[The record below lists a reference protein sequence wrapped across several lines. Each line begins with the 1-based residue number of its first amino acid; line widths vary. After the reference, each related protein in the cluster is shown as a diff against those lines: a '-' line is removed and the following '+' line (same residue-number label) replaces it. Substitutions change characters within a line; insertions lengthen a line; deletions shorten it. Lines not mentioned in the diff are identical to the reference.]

1 MPRTI
6 KTTLELGGEAAYKK
20 GLQSIDNALKAMSKE
35 LSEAT
40 ARFAENSTSLK
51 NVSALSDSFKNSVEQ
66 QKIKVDSLKGAVE
79 SSSKAYEEAVKK
91 YEDAAAA
98 SGENSTEA
106 LKAADAL
113 YKAGAALDGYKSKL
127 STAEKYLDS
136 SQKKMKEFT
145 DENKNI
151 IALADTVNKVKEKA
165 TYLSNGLVILVKNT
179 KAFQAGSG
187 SIKKVKDEFSKLSE
201 KVTDL
206 GNKFPKTAKTIST
219 AGKAISAPF
228 KAIKPLI
235 QNLSGAFQLAA
246 KKAGEIKD
254 KLKPAINVCK
264 NVAKAAGQI
273 TFKTAEIGAKAV
285 SKSIK
290 AAAAAF
296 TAYTTAAA
304 GAVTATMSTIE
315 STREYRND
323 LSKLEQGAATSGN
336 SFSAMK
342 NELVNL
348 TALTG
353 ESDSSI
359 EALSNLMSTGF
370 SDEQVTQAVD
380 ALSGAVI
387 KFPDTLKIESLAD
400 SLQETVATGAG
411 TGQFAELIE
420 RNGDSLDDFNAGLEA
435 CTSEAERQQYALEYL
450 EKSGLSNVNSAYEK
464 SHKTLLDYE
473 KAEQAV
479 TDANAKIA
487 ESAMP
492 IATGFKK
499 GYASVLSAFS
509 DVLSGA
515 DKTGAR
521 FGQKITS
528 FINNISKTITQYAP
542 IMLTAVNTIIT
553 TVIAN
558 LPTLMNAILPS
569 LLTGFNQ
576 LITGL
581 IAILPELMPLL
592 LEGFL
597 TLFGSLI
604 DSINLVLEQLMPMLP
619 EIITQITTALIEN
632 LPLLLEGAM
641 QLFLGLIQAL
651 DQVVEQLM
659 PMLPTLITNLCD
671 TLIEHIDEIITAGFD
686 LLIGL
691 IDGITECIPTLLE
704 KLPEIIN
711 KLVETLTNSEN
722 LGKLID
728 SGIDLIVALAEGLP
742 KAIPDVLL
750 AIPRIISAIVDELMK
765 KDWLQV
771 GIDVLRGIADGLVAG
786 VSFIWDKICEMGEKI
801 MDSVKS
807 FFGIKSPSRLFRD
820 EVGTYLAQ
828 GIGVGFENEMSKVT
842 KDMQKAVPSD
852 FDTVVNADINSF
864 RSAPSAQS
872 ITKNSNMTVNYIFE
886 NVTVNNDGD
895 AVSLNY
901 KLENLRKQALLAMGG
916 I

>member
-499 GYASVLSAFS
+499 GYAGVLSAFS

-528 FINNISKTITQYAP
+528 FINDISKTITQYAP

>member
-20 GLQSIDNALKAMSKE
+20 GLQSVDRALKAMSKE

-40 ARFAENSTSLK
+40 ARFTENSTSLK
-51 NVSALSDSFKNSVEQ
+51 NVSAVSDSFKNSVEQ
-66 QKIKVDSLKGAVE
+66 QKVKVDSLKGAVE
-79 SSSKAYEEAVKK
+79 ACNKAYEDAVKK
-91 YEDAAAA
+91 YETAAAA
-98 SGENSTEA
+98 SGENSAEA
-106 LKAADAL
+106 IKAANAL
-113 YKAGAALDGYKSKL
+113 YKAESALDGYKSKL
-127 STAEKYLDS
+127 SSAEKYLES
-136 SQKKMKEFT
+136 SRKRMKEFT
-145 DENKNI
+145 DENKNLI
-151 IALADTVNKVKEKA
+151 SLANSVDKVKEKVSGLSVIQSISKKFEELKNKAGGIAEKIEPA
-165 TYLSNGLVILVKNT
+165 TSK
-179 KAFQAGSG
+179 
-187 SIKKVKDEFSKLSE
+187 IKKVQ
-201 KVTDL
+201 
-206 GNKFPKTAKTIST
+206 
-219 AGKAISAPF
+219 SAVSPV
-228 KAIKPLI
+228 K
-235 QNLSGAFQLAA
+235 GAFELAG

-254 KLKPAINVCK
+254 KLQPAINVCK

-420 RNGDSLDDFNAGLEA
+420 RNGDSLEDFNAGLEA

-499 GYASVLSAFS
+499 GYAGVLSAFS

-515 DKTGAR
+515 DETGAR

-542 IMLTAVNTIIT
+542 TMLTAVNTIIT

-671 TLIEHIDEIITAGFD
+671 TLIQNIPAVISAGFD

-691 IDGITECIPTLLE
+691 VEGITNCIPTLVQ
-704 KLPEIIN
+704 KIPEVVSSI
-711 KLVETLTNSEN
+711 TNEFSN
-722 LGKLID
+722 NIGKLITA
-728 SGIDLIVALAEGLP
+728 GIDLIVALATGLP
-742 KAIPDVLL
+742 KAIPQLVM
-750 AIPRIISAIVDELMK
+750 AIPQIITSIISALMEQ
-765 KDWLQV
+765 DWLQV
-771 GIDVLRGIADGLVAG
+771 GIDILRGIADGLVEG
-786 VSFIWDKICEMGEKI
+786 VSFIWDKICEMGKKI

-828 GIGVGFENEMSKVT
+828 GIGVGFEDEMEKVT
-842 KDMQKAVPSD
+842 RDMQRAVPSD

-872 ITKNSNMTVNYIFE
+872 VTKNSNMTVNYIFE
-886 NVTVNNDGD
+886 NVTLNNDGD
-895 AVSLNY
+895 EVSLSY
-901 KLENLRKQALLAMGG
+901 KLENLRKQAVLAMGG

>member
-264 NVAKAAGQI
+264 NVAKAARQI

-499 GYASVLSAFS
+499 GYAGVLSAFS

>member
-113 YKAGAALDGYKSKL
+113 YKAGAALDSYKSKL

-219 AGKAISAPF
+219 AGKAISTPF

-285 SKSIK
+285 SKSVK
-290 AAAAAF
+290 TAAAAF

-499 GYASVLSAFS
+499 GYAGVLSAFS

-515 DKTGAR
+515 DKIGAR

-542 IMLTAVNTIIT
+542 TMLTAVNTIIT
-553 TVIAN
+553 TVIAAN

-671 TLIEHIDEIITAGFD
+671 TLIQSIPAIISAGFD

-691 IDGITECIPTLLE
+691 VEGITNCIPTLVQ
-704 KLPEIIN
+704 KIPEVVGSI
-711 KLVETLTNSEN
+711 TNAFSN
-722 LGKLID
+722 NIGQLITA
-728 SGIDLIVALAEGLP
+728 GIELIVALATGLP
-742 KAIPDVLL
+742 KAIPQLIA
-750 AIPRIISAIVDELMK
+750 AIPEIITSIISAFMNQ
-765 KDWLQV
+765 DWLQV
-771 GIDVLRGIADGLVAG
+771 GIDILRGIADGLVEG

-886 NVTVNNDGD
+886 NVIINSD
-895 AVSLNY
+895 ADIEEHAY
-901 KLENLRKQALLAMGG
+901 KLEAMRQKAALAIGG
-916 I
+916 V

>member
-285 SKSIK
+285 SKSVK
-290 AAAAAF
+290 TAAAAF

-499 GYASVLSAFS
+499 GYAGVLSAFS

-659 PMLPTLITNLCD
+659 PMLPTLITNLCN

-691 IDGITECIPTLLE
+691 IDGITGCIPTLLE

-711 KLVETLTNSEN
+711 GLVKTLTNPEN
-722 LGKLID
+722 LGKLIT
-728 SGIDLIVALAEGLP
+728 SGYNLIVALAEGLP

-771 GIDVLRGIADGLVAG
+771 GIDILRGIADGLVAG

>member
-66 QKIKVDSLKGAVE
+66 QKVKVDSLKGAVE

-285 SKSIK
+285 SKSVK
-290 AAAAAF
+290 TAAAAF

-499 GYASVLSAFS
+499 GYAGVLSAFS

-542 IMLTAVNTIIT
+542 TMLTAVNAIIT

-711 KLVETLTNSEN
+711 KLVETLTNSKN
-722 LGKLID
+722 LGKLIN

-750 AIPRIISAIVDELMK
+750 AIPRIISAIIDELMK

-771 GIDVLRGIADGLVAG
+771 GINILRGIADGLVEG

>member
-1 MPRTI
+1 
-6 KTTLELGGEAAYKK
+6 
-20 GLQSIDNALKAMSKE
+20 MSKE

-113 YKAGAALDGYKSKL
+113 YKAGAALDSYKSKL

-285 SKSIK
+285 SKSVK
-290 AAAAAF
+290 TAAAAF

-499 GYASVLSAFS
+499 GYAGVLSAFS

-515 DKTGAR
+515 DKIGAR

-542 IMLTAVNTIIT
+542 TMLTAVNTIIT

-671 TLIEHIDEIITAGFD
+671 TLIQSIPAIISAGFD

-691 IDGITECIPTLLE
+691 VEGITNCIPTLVQ
-704 KLPEIIN
+704 KIPEVVGSI
-711 KLVETLTNSEN
+711 TNAFSN
-722 LGKLID
+722 NIGQLITA
-728 SGIDLIVALAEGLP
+728 GIELIVALATGLP
-742 KAIPDVLL
+742 KAIPQLIA
-750 AIPRIISAIVDELMK
+750 AIPEIITSIISAFMNQ
-765 KDWLQV
+765 DWLQV
-771 GIDVLRGIADGLVAG
+771 GIDILRGIADGLVEG

-886 NVTVNNDGD
+886 NVIINSD
-895 AVSLNY
+895 ADIEEHAY
-901 KLENLRKQALLAMGG
+901 KLEAMRQKAALAIGG
-916 I
+916 V

>member
-285 SKSIK
+285 SKSVK
-290 AAAAAF
+290 TAAAAF

-499 GYASVLSAFS
+499 GYAGVLSAFS

-542 IMLTAVNTIIT
+542 TMLTAVNTIIT
-553 TVIAN
+553 IVIAN

-691 IDGITECIPTLLE
+691 IDGITGCIPTLLE

-711 KLVETLTNSEN
+711 GLVKTLTNPEN
-722 LGKLID
+722 LGKLIT
-728 SGIDLIVALAEGLP
+728 SGYNLIVALAEGLP

>member
-113 YKAGAALDGYKSKL
+113 YKAGAALDSYKSKL

-219 AGKAISAPF
+219 AGKAISTPF

-285 SKSIK
+285 SKSVK
-290 AAAAAF
+290 TAAAAF

-499 GYASVLSAFS
+499 GYAGVLSAFS

-515 DKTGAR
+515 DKIGAR

-542 IMLTAVNTIIT
+542 TMLTAVNTIIT

-671 TLIEHIDEIITAGFD
+671 TLIQSIPAIISAGFD

-691 IDGITECIPTLLE
+691 VEGITNCIPTLVQ
-704 KLPEIIN
+704 KIPEVVGSI
-711 KLVETLTNSEN
+711 TNAFSN
-722 LGKLID
+722 NIGQLITA
-728 SGIDLIVALAEGLP
+728 GIELIVALATGLP
-742 KAIPDVLL
+742 KAIPQLIA
-750 AIPRIISAIVDELMK
+750 AIPEIITSIISAFMNQ
-765 KDWLQV
+765 DWLQV
-771 GIDVLRGIADGLVAG
+771 GIDILRGIADGLVEG

-886 NVTVNNDGD
+886 NVIINSDED
-895 AVSLNY
+895 IEEYAY
-901 KLENLRKQALLAMGG
+901 KLEAMRQKAALAIGG
-916 I
+916 V